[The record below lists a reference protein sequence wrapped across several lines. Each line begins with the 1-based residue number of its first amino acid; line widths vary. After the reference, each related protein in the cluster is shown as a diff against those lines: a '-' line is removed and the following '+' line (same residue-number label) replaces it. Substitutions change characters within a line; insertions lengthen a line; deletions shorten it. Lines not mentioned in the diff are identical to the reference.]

1 MSMPRVSIVIPTR
14 NRIEAL
20 KRCLDPLIPYVS
32 RHAECSI
39 TVSDDGD
46 AEETR
51 KALTGE
57 LSQVEVV
64 QGPRRG
70 PAANRNNGASRTAG
84 DLIVFLDDDCIPEPD
99 LIERYQEAAASH
111 PEIAVF
117 EGRISAQGKAR
128 GFTDGAPENETG
140 GYLWSCNFGVR
151 RALFA
156 SMGGFDERFPFA
168 AMEDCD
174 FRFRVKRQ
182 AEILFVAAARV
193 WHPVEGRLGWRI
205 VKHRVLS
212 DLLYLHLHGLEAT
225 RKGPSFYARK
235 AARGLV
241 YTGTQRLAEGAI
253 RHPEQLA
260 RYIWADLEAA
270 VILYFWKYH
279 ALLARRLFPPCCAGC
294 ESIHAVLSGKAEG
307 GAWPTA
313 KHSPMR

>member
-1 MSMPRVSIVIPTR
+1 MSMSRVSIVIPTR

-51 KALTGE
+51 KALTGA
-57 LSQVEVV
+57 LSRVEVV

-70 PAANRNNGASRTAG
+70 PAANRNNGANRSTG

-99 LIERYQEAAASH
+99 LIAQYQDAATNH
-111 PEIAVF
+111 PETAVF
-117 EGRISAQGKAR
+117 EGRISARGKAR
-128 GFTDGAPENETG
+128 GFADGAPENETG

-151 RALFA
+151 RELFE

-168 AMEDCD
+168 AVEDCD
-174 FRFRVKRQ
+174 FRLRAKKRST
-182 AEILFVAAARV
+182 ILFVQAARV

-205 VKHRVLS
+205 VKHRALS
-212 DLLYLHLHGLEAT
+212 DLLFLHLHGLEAT
-225 RKGPSFYARK
+225 QKRPSFYVRK

-260 RYIWADLEAA
+260 RYIRADLETA
-270 VILYFWKYH
+270 VILRFWKYR
-279 ALLARRLFPPCCAGC
+279 AFLARKLFPPCCAGC
-294 ESIHAVLSGKAEG
+294 ESIHAVLSGNAKG
-307 GAWPTA
+307 GAWPAA
-313 KHSPMR
+313 KP